1 MIILRWTNGSVRKVE
16 QFGTVVLALYKGKV
30 VYKWI
35 YLSDFLD
42 ETSLK
47 RKAFLSEV
55 SKAVEEEVIK
65 AADALIEEED

>member
-35 YLSDFLD
+35 YLTDFLD
-42 ETSLK
+42 ETILK

-55 SKAVEEEVIK
+55 SKAVEEEVIR
-65 AADALIEEED
+65 ASIALSEEED

>member
-1 MIILRWTNGSVRKVE
+1 MIILRWTNGSVRIVE

-35 YLSDFLD
+35 YLSDLVD
-42 ETSLK
+42 ESCLK

-55 SKAVEEEVIK
+55 SKVVEEEIIK
-65 AADALIEEED
+65 AFDALIEEED